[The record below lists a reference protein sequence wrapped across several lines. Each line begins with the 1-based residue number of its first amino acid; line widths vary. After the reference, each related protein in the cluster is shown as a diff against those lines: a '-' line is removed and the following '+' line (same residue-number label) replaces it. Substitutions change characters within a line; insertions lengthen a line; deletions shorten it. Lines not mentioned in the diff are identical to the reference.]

1 MFPLKTLVIAVILA
15 MLFAPRSNACSLTYQ
30 QTVEA
35 PAAITTTQ
43 PDLAQ
48 TDTSQPDP
56 ASTQETAIELVT
68 VAASAQ
74 QGSTA
79 APN

>member
-30 QTVEA
+30 QTVET
-35 PAAITTTQ
+35 PAAVTEMQ

-48 TDTSQPDP
+48 TEPSSVQEAVAEPVTMAAITQP
-56 ASTQETAIELVT
+56 S
-68 VAASAQ
+68 
-74 QGSTA
+74 STA